1 MEQQEQL
8 PVETQ
13 ADQNSETHESEQLV
27 ADEKLIELFGLP
39 KDLIGQPIDKVANV
53 VKSTRKELTKKQ
65 QELSELKKTQVKPQ
79 TTELKAPDPLNFQD
93 VADYQRALDEYVD
106 KKVEQKFQPYREN
119 QVAQQ
124 THNVMQS
131 IQSRLPSGMDAN
143 DIAQEWAEST
153 NFNVQDAYLLNG
165 NAKFIEESIINYAEA
180 KKLKEINTLLTKE
193 QNDVVAEKIRKSLS
207 KNPVDYDLNSIDR
220 TKSTKDGVVQRILK
234 RQELEKNLTE

>member
-8 PVETQ
+8 QVETQ

-79 TTELKAPDPLNFQD
+79 TNELKAPDPLNFQD

-124 THNVMQS
+124 TKTVMQS
-131 IQSRLPSGMDAN
+131 IQSRLPQGMNADSVAE
-143 DIAQEWAEST
+143 EWAESVG
-153 NFNVQDAYLLNG
+153 FNTQDAYLLGG
-165 NAKFIEESIINYAEA
+165 NVKLIEDSIVNYAEA
-180 KKLKEINTLLTKE
+180 KKLKEINLLLTKE
-193 QNDVVAEKIRKSLS
+193 QNDVVADKIRKSLGS
-207 KNPVDYDLNSIDR
+207 NPVDYELNSIDR
-220 TKSTKDGVVQRILK
+220 TKTGNNGTVQRILK
-234 RQELEKNLTE
+234 RQENELNFME